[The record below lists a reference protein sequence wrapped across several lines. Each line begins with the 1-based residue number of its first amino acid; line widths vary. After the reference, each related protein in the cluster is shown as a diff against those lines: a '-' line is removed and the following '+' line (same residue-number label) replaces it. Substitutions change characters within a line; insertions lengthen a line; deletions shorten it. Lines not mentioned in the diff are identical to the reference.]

1 MKQKTP
7 LIGVFQFERAS
18 KKLQAFLK
26 LQFKLLE
33 FELNGLLTRQFV
45 VGITKFSS
53 MRKIAPTAWRWGI
66 VWWKV
71 QFPKRLI
78 RIDKC
83 PYRKDVEDVL
93 LCFSC
98 MQVYIKNKSDHAET
112 NALLFVFAL
121 LVRAVIARLH
131 NLAQKK
137 VFEGLRQITIVDTL
151 QNIFQCLAI
160 MCSFNNS

>member
-83 PYRKDVEDVL
+83 PYRKDVED
-93 LCFSC
+93 
-98 MQVYIKNKSDHAET
+98 
-112 NALLFVFAL
+112 AL